1 MQPFM
6 KKWTYMHC
14 IVLFFLKLQ
23 CLACNLHGVKTGRN
37 ILTWFAI
44 CRWYAGWSSSRCLQ
58 GGVALSQGALDLLT
72 GESRVSHFLD
82 FLIFV
87 KLASLQQSAMPFTPW
102 FLGLWWVKLYL
113 QYTLYTVSFWKTEVY
128 PSVFRAFLP
137 LMNPVWRLRKL
148 HQAVVSRDRASLDL
162 DSELTRR
169 QHDHVS

>member
-1 MQPFM
+1 MPSRDSRVPDEQMGRKHTNSKHIWELCSLYISTSLATMQPFM

-58 GGVALSQGALDLLT
+58 GGVALSQGASDLLT

-87 KLASLQQSAMPFTPW
+87 KLASLQQLAMPFTSW
-102 FLGLWWVKLYL
+102 FLSLWVKLYL
-113 QYTLYTVSFWKTEVY
+113 QYIL
-128 PSVFRAFLP
+128 
-137 LMNPVWRLRKL
+137 
-148 HQAVVSRDRASLDL
+148 
-162 DSELTRR
+162 
-169 QHDHVS
+169 

>member
-72 GESRVSHFLD
+72 GRVKSQ
-82 FLIFV
+82 
-87 KLASLQQSAMPFTPW
+87 SL
-102 FLGLWWVKLYL
+102 LGLSDFCEACITSTVGNALHTVISWFVVGEALLAVYTIYRKLL
-113 QYTLYTVSFWKTEVY
+113 KNWGVPFSF
-128 PSVFRAFLP
+128 PSVLP